1 MDHWPQLYQRYHL
14 DDVEVILFTLKN
26 TFLKQKK
33 VILKLKH
40 VSMPEYWYYFTQ
52 CCCSRSYLI
61 FSKRDLFWRW
71 RGPTFETWKVPFWT
85 KKRYLFESKRYL
97 FQTKSTIF
105 FNFVAQKGTCKTPF
119 STAEKWNH
127 HPVVCTVENDSQLFC
142 KEYFSQTFIFGRIL
156 NFLIFDVSKY
166 IYTKSHKLSNVPS

>member
-14 DDVEVILFTLKN
+14 DDVEVILFKLKN

-105 FNFVAQKGTCKTPF
+105 FNFVAQKGTCKGPF
-119 STAEKWNH
+119 SPAEKWCSNFFLNI
-127 HPVVCTVENDSQLFC
+127 PRRKDFFFVVFFIKKVPFLGAD
-142 KEYFSQTFIFGRIL
+142 FIF
-156 NFLIFDVSKY
+156 
-166 IYTKSHKLSNVPS
+166 